1 MQATPQAPVT
11 WQAVRL
17 TGQDALAVRASKKL
31 RNDEL
36 LVTTLAGT
44 MLRMWLD
51 KIPLWRGDHV
61 STRQLVDDFARY
73 TYLPRLKD
81 TAVLLAA
88 IRSGVAQLTWEQDG
102 FAFADSYDEETGRYR
117 GLQCGQQV
125 ALADASAPGLLVKPS
140 VARRQLEAERVIEP
154 VKPVVHE
161 GEEEPQVDGSPTNKT
176 ASTGVAEPAK
186 ARPRR
191 YYGTVTLDATRV
203 GRDASRIADE
213 VIAHLVGLVG
223 ARVTVTLEIEAEMPD
238 GAPDHVV
245 RTVTENGRTLRFSNQ
260 GFENE

>member
-1 MQATPQAPVT
+1 
-11 WQAVRL
+11 
-17 TGQDALAVRASKKL
+17 
-31 RNDEL
+31 
-36 LVTTLAGT
+36 

-61 STRQLVDDFARY
+61 SIRQLVDDFARY

-102 FAFADSYDEETGRYR
+102 FAYADSYDEATGRYR

-125 ALADASAPGLLVKPS
+125 MLADATAPGLLVKPA

-154 VKPVVHE
+154 VKPAVEADEQETVID
-161 GEEEPQVDGSPTNKT
+161 GGPVDPVKPPEVIDPAANK
-176 ASTGVAEPAK
+176 PK
-186 ARPRR
+186 R
-191 YYGTVTLDATRV
+191 YYGTVTLDATRA
-203 GRDASRIADE
+203 GRDAGRIADE

-223 ARVTVTLEIEAEMPD
+223 AKVTVTLEIEAEMPN

-245 RTVTENGRTLRFSNQ
+245 RTVTENGRTLRFSSQ
-260 GFENE
+260 GFERE